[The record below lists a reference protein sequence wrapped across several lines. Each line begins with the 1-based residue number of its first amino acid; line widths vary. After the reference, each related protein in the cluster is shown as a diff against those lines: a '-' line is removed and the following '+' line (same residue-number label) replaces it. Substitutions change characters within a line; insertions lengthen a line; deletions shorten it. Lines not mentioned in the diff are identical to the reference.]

1 MKGKI
6 FNAQEVQTKILSERI
21 ALLEAKMEFVKD
33 CVNRALLKSQQH
45 RSENAVDIL
54 EKALKILNNKN

>member
-6 FNAQEVQTKILSERI
+6 FNSQEVQNKILSERI
-21 ALLEAKMEFVKD
+21 AFLEAKMEFVKD

-45 RSENAVDIL
+45 RSEDAVDIL
-54 EKALKILNNKN
+54 ETALKILNK